1 MMADTRHTVHLL
13 LEVVVDTAAG
23 LRAAVDNGAD
33 RIELCAALSEGGLTP
48 SIGLMK
54 LAAETGCPTRAMIR
68 PRAGDFTYTADE
80 LHIMHNDIVAAAA
93 CGLEGVALGANQTS
107 GALDEAAMRGMVMHA
122 KAHGLAVAMHRGFDL
137 APDPLEALEIAI
149 SLGIDTI
156 LTSGGGKS
164 AAEGVEGLAALVRQA
179 ANPDGTRRIEIMAG
193 KSITAENVGLVLTT
207 GVTSIHASCNAS
219 LPAHDNRA
227 FALGYVSDGMRDTDG
242 RSVAHLKSMLSGKG
256 GRA

>member
-1 MMADTRHTVHLL
+1 MADTRHMASLR

-48 SIGLMK
+48 SLGLMK
-54 LAAETGCPTRAMIR
+54 LAAELGVPTRAMIR

-80 LHIMHNDIVAAAA
+80 LHIMHHDIVAAAA
-93 CGLEGVALGANQTS
+93 CGLEGVVLGANQTS

-122 KAHGLAVAMHRGFDL
+122 KAHDLAVTLHRGFDL
-137 APDPLEALEIAI
+137 VPSPQEALEIAI

-156 LTSGGGKS
+156 LTSGGAKA
-164 AAEGVEGLAALVRQA
+164 AAEGVEGLAALVKQA
-179 ANPDGTRRIEIMAG
+179 AGRIEILAG
-193 KSITAENVGLVLTT
+193 KGVTAENVAAILTA
-207 GVTSIHASCNAS
+207 GVTSVHASCSAP

-227 FALGYVSDGMRDTDG
+227 FALGYVSAGMRDTDA
-242 RSVAHLKSMLSGKG
+242 RSVAQLKSILSGKG

>member
-1 MMADTRHTVHLL
+1 MADTLASISSLL

-48 SIGLMK
+48 SLGLMK
-54 LAAETGCPTRAMIR
+54 LAAELGVPTRAMIR

-80 LHIMHNDIVAAAA
+80 LHIMHHDIVAAAA
-93 CGLEGVALGANQTS
+93 CGLEGVVLGANQTS

-122 KAHGLAVAMHRGFDL
+122 KAHGLAVTLHRGFDL
-137 APDPLEALEIAI
+137 VPDPLEALEIAI

-156 LTSGGGKS
+156 LTSGGAKA
-164 AAEGVEGLAALVRQA
+164 AAEGIEGLTALVKQA
-179 ANPDGTRRIEIMAG
+179 AGRIEILAG
-193 KSITAENVGLVLTT
+193 KGVTAENVEAILTS
-207 GVTSIHASCNAS
+207 GVMSVHASCSAP

-227 FALGYVSDGMRDTDG
+227 FALGYVSAGMRDTDA
-242 RSVAHLKSMLSGKG
+242 RSVAHLKSVLGKR
-256 GRA
+256 GRS

>member
-1 MMADTRHTVHLL
+1 MPDMYHPVTSPL

-48 SIGLMK
+48 SSGLMK

-80 LHIMHNDIVAAAA
+80 LHIMHHDIVAAAA
-93 CGLEGVALGANQTS
+93 CGLEGVVLGANQTS
-107 GALDEAAMRGMVMHA
+107 GALDEAAMRGMVLHA
-122 KAHGLAVAMHRGFDL
+122 KAHGLAVTLHRGFDL
-137 APDPLEALEIAI
+137 VPDPREALEIAI

-156 LTSGGGKS
+156 LTSGGAT
-164 AAEGVEGLAALVRQA
+164 AAAQGIEGLAALVKQA
-179 ANPDGTRRIEIMAG
+179 AGRIEILAG
-193 KSITAENVGLVLTT
+193 KGVTAENVEAILTS
-207 GVTSIHASCNAS
+207 GVTAVHASCSAP

-227 FALGYVSDGMRDTDG
+227 FALGYVSAGMRDTDA
-242 RSVAHLKSMLSGKG
+242 RSVAQIKSILSGKG
-256 GRA
+256 GRS

>member
-1 MMADTRHTVHLL
+1 MADTRHTASLR

-48 SIGLMK
+48 SLGLMK
-54 LAAETGCPTRAMIR
+54 LAAELGVPTRAMIR

-80 LHIMHNDIVAAAA
+80 LHIMHHDIVAAAA
-93 CGLEGVALGANQTS
+93 CGLEGVVLGANQTS

-122 KAHGLAVAMHRGFDL
+122 KAHDLAVTLHRGFDL
-137 APDPLEALEIAI
+137 VPSPQEALEIAI

-156 LTSGGGKS
+156 LTSGGAKA
-164 AAEGVEGLAALVRQA
+164 AAEGVEGLAALVKQA
-179 ANPDGTRRIEIMAG
+179 ASRIEILAG
-193 KSITAENVGLVLTT
+193 KGVTAENVAAILTA
-207 GVTSIHASCNAS
+207 GVTSVHASCSAP

-227 FALGYVSDGMRDTDG
+227 FTLGYVSAGMRDTDA
-242 RSVAHLKSMLSGKG
+242 RSVAQLKSILSGKG
-256 GRA
+256 GRT